1 MNRNQRALV
10 LIALAAMIVSHLHAQ
25 ALQPRIDG
33 ALLRVAAPQLRFLSG
48 RTLERL
54 HEGAAVPFQFQLS
67 AGLGGH
73 TLQQANTRFVLSYD
87 LWEERYSIRQTDA
100 GKRAASHLTRDA
112 AEAWC
117 LENLALPVS
126 ALAGEKTFVLKLEI
140 RAEEA
145 KEDPADAKPSFSMAG
160 LIDVFSRKPKEEPL
174 RWSAVSGPVRLQDL
188 APKAPNHK
196 SVVPKP

>member
-1 MNRNQRALV
+1 MNKNQRALL
-10 LIALAAMIVSHLHAQ
+10 LIALAAAIVSHLQAQ

-33 ALLRVAAPQLRFLSG
+33 ALLRVAAPQLRFLPG
-48 RTLERL
+48 RILERL
-54 HEGAAVPFQFQLS
+54 HNGAAVPFQFQLS
-67 AGLGGH
+67 ANSGGH
-73 TLQQANTRFVLSYD
+73 TLEQATTRFVLSYD
-87 LWEERYSIRQTDA
+87 LWEERYSIQQTDA
-100 GKRAASHLTRDA
+100 GKRAASHLAQDA

-117 LENLALPVS
+117 LENLSLPVS

-145 KEDPADAKPSFSMAG
+145 KEDSTDAKPSFSMAG

-188 APKAPNHK
+188 VPKTPNHK
-196 SVVPKP
+196 AMVPKL